1 MSLFN
6 KVITKV
12 FGKKSDKD
20 LKKIAP
26 IISDINVEFDKLKNL
41 SDQEIKDKFNSI
53 KLTLKNL
60 TNQKNKDLNASD
72 LDSSEIEKKLI
83 QLEKDYLNN
92 HMVEVFAIV
101 KDVSRRLEGTNFK
114 VMETDMTWNMVHYDV
129 QLIGGVVLHQGK
141 ISEMK
146 TGEGKTL
153 VSTLPIV
160 LNAITNREYM
170 LLL

>member
-53 KLTLKNL
+53 KLNLQNL
-60 TNQKNKDLNASD
+60 TDQKNKDLNASN
-72 LDSSEIEKKLI
+72 LDSSEIEKNII

-101 KDVSRRLEGTNFK
+101 KDVSRRLEGTNF
-114 VMETDMTWNMVHYDV
+114 
-129 QLIGGVVLHQGK
+129 
-141 ISEMK
+141 
-146 TGEGKTL
+146 
-153 VSTLPIV
+153 
-160 LNAITNREYM
+160 
-170 LLL
+170 

>member
-53 KLTLKNL
+53 KLKLKNL
-60 TNQKNKDLNASD
+60 IDQKNKDLNASD
-72 LDSSEIEKKLI
+72 LDSSEIEKINPIRK
-83 QLEKDYLNN
+83 
-92 HMVEVFAIV
+92 
-101 KDVSRRLEGTNFK
+101 RLFK
-114 VMETDMTWNMVHYDV
+114 
-129 QLIGGVVLHQGK
+129 
-141 ISEMK
+141 
-146 TGEGKTL
+146 
-153 VSTLPIV
+153 
-160 LNAITNREYM
+160 
-170 LLL
+170 